1 MLQRNNNKAFTLIE
15 LMVVISLLAIIL
27 AFALPNI
34 SSTLERNKKDQMIND
49 AKDMV
54 EKAKNYILMGNQ
66 CSENKCF
73 LNNNIDSKKEIKTS
87 PFGKDYDRNNSYVLI
102 SSSTD
107 DSGIKTY
114 TYSVYLTDGTM
125 CIGEKENSTDIS
137 KFNEKDKYDLV
148 VECK

>member
-1 MLQRNNNKAFTLIE
+1 MLIKNNKAFTLIE

-27 AFALPNI
+27 VFALPNI

-66 CSENKCF
+66 CLENKCF
-73 LNNNIDSKKEIKTS
+73 LNNIDSKKEIKTS

-102 SSSTD
+102 SSSIEI

-125 CIGEKENSTDIS
+125 CIEEKENSTDIS
-137 KFNEKDKYDLV
+137 NFNKKNKYDLV